1 MCNFDGWLKTRF
13 EICEYL
19 PKRYLVFSLCRV
31 TTIPANPRD
40 SARTKNSVTQA
51 SPTLS
56 ITPLIFLR
64 PNGPRKRE
72 KFSRFTTNALVYLN
86 AYLEGCAIRWASGR
100 HAPTVE
106 TAAACLAH
114 VFIERARISRFE
126 RPVECREF
134 VAGTISRCR
143 VQLFVQ
149 SAIPSYDIAIYVS
162 QYRLLII
169 KNEYKNYIVL
179 LNI

>member
-1 MCNFDGWLKTRF
+1 MKTRF
-13 EICEYL
+13 EI
-19 PKRYLVFSLCRV
+19 LVRASTYRNDISSSLSLCRV
-31 TTIPANPRD
+31 TIPANPRD
-40 SARTKNSVTQA
+40 SAGTKNSVTQA

-64 PNGPRKRE
+64 PNDPRKRE
-72 KFSRFTTNALVYLN
+72 KFSRFTTNALVYSN

-126 RPVECREF
+126 RPVECWEF
-134 VAGTISRCR
+134 VASTISRCR

-169 KNEYKNYIVL
+169 KNEYKNYTVL